1 MSYKNKKIQKSKK
14 DWRDENATPSDKLN
28 MGYALAALLIETKQ
42 EHKHPPS
49 GIDTIRQLIP
59 YLAEEDD
66 RWLNILPN
74 RVTISGRKMY
84 VDLSNMVR
92 NTLNSQKQLRQ
103 YLTHV
108 RDRMANQDLEDEE
121 PEEED
126 LEDHQSVQEDKP

>member
-1 MSYKNKKIQKSKK
+1 
-14 DWRDENATPSDKLN
+14 
-28 MGYALAALLIETKQ
+28 
-42 EHKHPPS
+42 
-49 GIDTIRQLIP
+49 
-59 YLAEEDD
+59 
-66 RWLNILPN
+66 
-74 RVTISGRKMY
+74 MY

-126 LEDHQSVQEDKP
+126 LEDHQSIQEDKP